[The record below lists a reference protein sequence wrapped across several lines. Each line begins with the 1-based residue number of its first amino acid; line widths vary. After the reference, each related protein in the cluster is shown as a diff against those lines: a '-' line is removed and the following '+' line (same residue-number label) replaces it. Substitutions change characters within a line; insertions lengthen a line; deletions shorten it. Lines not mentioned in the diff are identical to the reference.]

1 MTMQMQQDTED
12 TLWGLSAKVVEYLF
26 LLPSWIIHYGYG
38 LRGGNSDK
46 KMLRGK
52 VWKWLC

>member
-1 MTMQMQQDTED
+1 MTMQMQQDTAD

-26 LLPSWIIHYGYG
+26 LLPCWLVHYGYG
-38 LRGGNSDK
+38 QRGGNLDN
-46 KMLRGK
+46 KMLRGR